1 MASAED
7 AMKTV
12 ANALDTLYNN
22 PDNAAKLRANAWL
35 QDFQHTKDAWATSNA
50 LLLAP
55 EAPIQWKLFAAQTFR
70 AKATYDLSQL
80 TPAERV
86 NLRDM
91 LLGAMGAFAGGPRPV
106 LTQICLALAVM
117 ALQMPDWTGAV
128 SGMIEAYGA
137 NARMVNAL
145 LDFLT
150 VLPEVVGEAH
160 VPISPEEANQRAAA
174 LLTGN
179 SAQVLQLLARYI
191 KADGVTESIQQ
202 AVFECAR
209 TWITYGE
216 INPLSFAATPLFDFA
231 FRALSDDA
239 LFDGAVD
246 MICDLIHETQEV
258 SENLPVIQ
266 RIVPLVIAL
275 QPMLTQSADDP
286 ERIKGICRIFVQAGE
301 SYRQL
306 IVHHPETFFPI
317 VQAIAQ
323 CSSLDDFDI
332 VPVTFPFWYRF
343 AGALGKLIQVPKQF
357 MDVYEGLV
365 HTLIRHLQYSQD
377 PTSLSPQ
384 EVDDFRE
391 FRHEMGDTLKD
402 CCSILGADRC
412 LGIALEHIKVA
423 IGKHD
428 GWQSIEAPLFSM
440 RSMGAEVDIHATSVV
455 SQVLEIIPS
464 LPQHPRVRYAAL
476 LFAGRY
482 TEWINL
488 RPDYIPFIMSY
499 ISEGFATSDPDVI
512 AAASQAMS
520 YLCKDCKTH
529 LVSYLPQL
537 HQFLQTRGQQ
547 MHQEDVMSIYD
558 GVAWVLSSLPVSEAA
573 AGLLQFS
580 TPLIQQ
586 VAEATQRA
594 GDYSRDEL
602 KPVADALENLE
613 SLIKVMIGF
622 GELFPTDCLDTPGRV
637 WPIFDAFLARYGT
650 TFFISERI
658 TSVIR
663 RAIQDWPV
671 DSCRPLTA
679 GVAARMCK
687 CFQESGF
694 SGYIW
699 ISGKLID
706 RYYAGG
712 DAQLHATFATMFDQE
727 TRKLIEMYAENQSRP
742 DVIQDVIDDYIHL
755 LMHVAEQMPDSLY
768 LSPSFP
774 LIFQIVLAGLKISNV
789 DLNHITLS
797 FVLNIL
803 NNPGLIN
810 AALEP
815 TLQPPAYVTGI
826 RSVVETHAPQL
837 LESLLTGMMDHYVED
852 CIDLVMDVVHVMA
865 KLWQHQLL
873 TWLQPTL
880 SQIPDNLVL
889 PEAKIAFFQDM
900 TQALGPS
907 SIDKV
912 KQAVLNLHRAS
923 RRLRQRRMHMIDMA
937 RDR

>member
-1 MASAED
+1 ME
-7 AMKTV
+7 
-12 ANALDTLYNN
+12 ALCCADV
-22 PDNAAKLRANAWL
+22 PSKGGR
-35 QDFQHTKDAWATSNA
+35 
-50 LLLAP
+50 LLASHAYP
-55 EAPIQWKLFAAQTFR
+55 FLNRHRSIQ
-70 AKATYDLSQL
+70 ATYDLSQL
-80 TPAERV
+80 APPERV
-86 NLRDM
+86 SLRDM
-91 LLGAMGAFAGGPRPV
+91 LLAAMEAFADGPRPV

-117 ALQMPDWTGAV
+117 ALQMSDWNGAV
-128 SGMIEAYGA
+128 QGLIKAYGA
-137 NARMVNAL
+137 NVRMVNAL

-160 VPISPEEANQRAAA
+160 VPISQEEANQRAAA
-174 LLTGN
+174 LLSDN
-179 SAQVLQLLARYI
+179 SEQVLQLLAAYI
-191 KADGVTESIQQ
+191 KADGVTEAIQQ
-202 AVFECAR
+202 SVFECAR
-209 TWITYGE
+209 IWITYGE
-216 INPLSFAATPLFDFA
+216 ISPLSFAATPLFEFA
-231 FRALSDDA
+231 FRALADDM

-246 MICDLIHETQEV
+246 IICDLIHETQEV

-266 RIVPLVIAL
+266 KVLPLVIAL
-275 QPMLTQSADDP
+275 QPMLIQSADDP

-323 CSSLDDFDI
+323 CSSMDDFDI

-343 AGALGKLIQVPKQF
+343 AGALGKMTEVPKQF
-357 MDVYEGLV
+357 VEVYEGLV
-365 HTLIRHLQYSQD
+365 HTLIHHLQYPQD
-377 PTSLSPQ
+377 ASSLSPQ
-384 EVDDFRE
+384 EMDEFRD

-402 CCSILGADRC
+402 CCSILGADKC

-423 IGKHD
+423 VAKHD
-428 GWQSIEAPLFSM
+428 SWQAIEAPLFSM
-440 RSMGAEVDIHATSVV
+440 RSMGAEVDIQGTSVIP
-455 SQVLEIIPS
+455 QVLELIPS

-499 ISEGFATSDPDVI
+499 ISEGFATNDPEVI

-520 YLCKDCKTH
+520 YLCKDCKAH
-529 LVSYLPQL
+529 LVSYLPEL
-537 HQFLQTRGQQ
+537 HQFLQTRGLQ

-586 VAEATQRA
+586 VATATQRA

-622 GELFPTDCLDTPGRV
+622 GELFPTDCLGTPGRV

-650 TFFISERI
+650 TFFISERV

-663 RAIQDWPV
+663 RAIQNWPA
-671 DSCRPLTA
+671 DSCRPLAA
-679 GVAARMCK
+679 GVAARMCQ

-694 SGYIW
+694 SGYVW
-699 ISGKLID
+699 ISGKLLD
-706 RYYAGG
+706 RYFAGG
-712 DAQLHATFATMFDQE
+712 DAQLHATFATMFDRE
-727 TRKLIEMYAENQSRP
+727 THKMVELFTEHQNRP
-742 DVIQDVIDDYIHL
+742 DAMQDVIDDYVHL
-755 LMHVAEQMPDSLY
+755 LMQIAEQMPDSLY

-774 LIFQIVLAGLKISNV
+774 LIFQIILSGLKISNV
-789 DLNHITLS
+789 DLNHVTLS
-797 FVLNIL
+797 FVLNVL
-803 NNPGLIN
+803 NNPGLLN

-815 TLQPPAYVTGI
+815 TLHPPAYVTSI
-826 RSVVETHAPQL
+826 RTVVETYAPQL
-837 LESLLTGMMDHYVED
+837 LSALLGGMMDHYVED
-852 CIDLVMDVVHVMA
+852 CIDLVVEITHVMA
-865 KLWQHQLL
+865 KLWQGQLL
-873 TWLQPTL
+873 TWLEPTL
-880 SQIPDNLVL
+880 AQLPDNLVL
-889 PEAKIAFFQDM
+889 PEAKVAFFNDM
-900 TQALGPS
+900 TNALGPA

-923 RRLRQRRMHMIDMA
+923 RRLRQRRLHMMDMA
-937 RDR
+937 RD